1 MFDFT
6 HHNLH
11 IEYDAPESGSAVA
24 GIGRRR
30 FAAFVCREYG
40 RISSFSKDR
49 RLAIDRPLFVDNALR
64 RGRRGLDFDQGEGRR
79 GREIWV

>member
-1 MFDFT
+1 LFDFT

-11 IEYDAPESGSAVA
+11 IEYDAPESGSAVT

-30 FAAFVCREYG
+30 FAAFVRGEYG

-49 RLAIDRPLFVDNALR
+49 RLAIDRPLFVDNALSR
-64 RGRRGLDFDQGEGRR
+64 DPHSLDFDQGGSGDSRQ
-79 GREIWV
+79 I

>member
-11 IEYDAPESGSAVA
+11 IEYDAPESGSAVT

-30 FAAFVCREYG
+30 FAAFVCGEYG
-40 RISSFSKDR
+40 RISSFSKGR
-49 RLAIDRPLFVDNALR
+49 RLAIDRPLFVDNALLR
-64 RGRRGLDFDQGEGRR
+64 DQHSLDFDQGGSSD
-79 GREIWV
+79 GREI